1 MKTKGILVAALLL
14 SGAAFA
20 QSTPV
25 KVAGSTKAAQTIE
38 ARKSGLK
45 SNTDAS
51 TAAHATVDPQ
61 AVKDAKSK
69 VENKVE
75 ATADQVAATKAAAI
89 ETVQSTAADH
99 AQAEVK
105 INAKTRV
112 GANHSATNAG
122 VSSNVK
128 VPAVQS
134 TLHHSNV
141 IHTKAVPVKV
151 NTRVNGGAGLRIL

>member
-1 MKTKGILVAALLL
+1 MAALLL

-20 QSTPV
+20 QNTPI

-61 AVKDAKSK
+61 AVKDVKSK

-75 ATADQVAATKAAAI
+75 ATADHAMTAI
-89 ETVQSTAADH
+89 ERADNN

-105 INAKTRV
+105 VNAKTRV

-141 IHTKAVPVKV
+141 IHTKVVPVKV